1 MRLSAFIPSFAL
13 LLFLALNLKA
23 QDNTFKED
31 TKLLYKYESTF
42 GITAHSRGWGFSYR
56 KAKNLT
62 AFTKLVYEGE
72 FATQRHP
79 KEIRTR
85 TSYKENAKSF
95 VYGKQYAL
103 VSLRPGIGMQ
113 KILYGKENP
122 GAVEIR
128 YGYYGGISLGVA
140 KPVYLVVAEPS
151 AIPNLFK
158 QEVERYDPEKH
169 EFDNIIERAPFGRG
183 LSSTKIYP
191 GFYGKVAVTFE
202 YSPEDETA
210 KAIETG
216 LVIDVY
222 PKPVPQMA
230 FNKNYPWLFSFY
242 VTFMFGDKE

>member
-1 MRLSAFIPSFAL
+1 MRLSAYLPSFAL
-13 LLFLALNLKA
+13 LFFFALNLKA
-23 QDNTFKED
+23 QDNGFVED
-31 TKLLYKYESTF
+31 TKMLYKHESTF
-42 GITAHSRGWGFSYR
+42 GITAHSRGWGLSYR
-56 KAKNLT
+56 KGTNLT
-62 AFTKLVYEGE
+62 AFTKLIYEGE

-79 KEIRTR
+79 KEIRIR

-103 VSLRPGIGMQ
+103 VSLRPGIGIQ

-128 YGYYGGISLGVA
+128 YGYYGGLSLGLA

-151 AIPNLFK
+151 AVPNQFK
-158 QEVERYDPEKH
+158 QEVERYDPSKH
-169 EFDNIIERAPFGRG
+169 ELDNIIERASFGRG
-183 LSSTKIYP
+183 LTSTKLYP
-191 GFYGKVAVTFE
+191 GLYGKVSLTFE
-202 YSPEDETA
+202 YSSEDETV

-216 LVIDVY
+216 LVVDIY

-230 FNKNYPWLFSFY
+230 FNKNYPWLFSLY